1 MAESIEAGPGPVRN
15 VLLVEMAGDSRRLHG
30 PLTRELRRAGIAT
43 RWHGS
48 TEGPGSGP
56 QALPELLHHLAGV
69 CASAVANGEL
79 PLLLSP
85 DQNATASAWQ
95 GVARARSG
103 HGRIGLILIDAHL
116 DAMLPEEDP
125 AAEEEHRL
133 IPHLLGQLAPA
144 DGQPFPFLDPASVC
158 VVAAREWSPAELER
172 LSSLGLR
179 VFGLAEVRRRGIA
192 AVFCDALSIARSAAG
207 GFVVSLD
214 LSALEGR
221 ALAPGPLAAA
231 LYALRACPDLLAME
245 IARAQHAPGWSS
257 EFAVAALGPPADSLR
272 AQEQRYGAHNY
283 DPLPV
288 VFARGAGVWLWDV
301 EGRRYLDMMSA
312 YSAVSLGHGHPRLLQ
327 VLAGQAAR
335 LALTSRAYS
344 TDRLPLLL
352 ERLCELFGFEAA
364 LPVNT
369 GLEAVETALK
379 AARKWAYKVK
389 GVADG
394 QAEIIAC
401 EGNFHGRSIA
411 IVGLSS
417 EDQYRDG
424 FGPFPPGL
432 KRVPYGD
439 AAALEAAITPNTA
452 AFLVEPIQG
461 EGGICPPPPGW
472 LARCAE
478 ICRHHHVLLIA
489 DEVQTGLGRTG
500 KLLACAHD
508 GVRPD
513 GVILGKALG
522 GGLLPVSAFLADRAV
537 MDVFA
542 PGDHGST
549 FGGNPLAAAVA
560 LEALDVIVDENL
572 CEHSASAGERFR
584 HQLEAMV
591 GGAVREVRGRGLFIG
606 VELDPERLSA
616 KRAAEALLARGIMTK
631 DTHHTVL
638 RFAPP
643 LVVERQELDWGAE
656 VIADTLSRLAGG

>member
-1 MAESIEAGPGPVRN
+1 MTADNDTGPDKARN
-15 VLLVEMAGDSRRLHG
+15 VLLVEMAGDSTRLHDS
-30 PLTRELRRAGIAT
+30 LLRELQRAGIAV

-48 TEGPGSGP
+48 LEGPGSGDAEP
-56 QALPELLHHLAGV
+56 AERLQHLAGV
-69 CASAVANGEL
+69 CAAAVGNGET

-85 DQNATASAWQ
+85 DQTATAGAWQ
-95 GVARARSG
+95 GVARARRTQ
-103 HGRIGLILIDAHL
+103 GRVGLILIDARL
-116 DAMLPEEDP
+116 EASLTDTDDAGGGG
-125 AAEEEHRL
+125 HSL
-133 IPHLLGQLAPA
+133 IPQLLGEVAPA

-158 VVAAREWSPAELER
+158 VVAAHEWREAELARVSR
-172 LSSLGLR
+172 LGIRLFKR
-179 VFGLAEVRRRGIA
+179 DEIRRRGLD
-192 AVFCDALSIARSAAG
+192 AVFCDALSVARSAPG

-214 LSALEGR
+214 LSALAGR
-221 ALAPGPLAAA
+221 ALSPGPLAAA
-231 LYALRACPDLLAME
+231 LYALRACPDLLAFGL
-245 IARAQHAPGWSS
+245 ARAQQAPAWAR
-257 EFAVAALGPPADSLR
+257 EFAVAALGPSARALR
-272 AQEQRYGAHNY
+272 ELEQHYGADNY

-301 EGRRYLDMMSA
+301 AGRRYLDMMSA

-327 VLAGQAAR
+327 VLAGQAQR

-352 ERLCELFGFEAA
+352 ERLCELFGYEAA

-379 AARKWAYKVK
+379 AARKWAYEVK
-389 GVADG
+389 QVAAD
-394 QAEIIAC
+394 QAEIISC

-417 EDQYRDG
+417 EAQYRDG

-432 KRVPYGD
+432 KCIPYGD
-439 AAALEAAITPNTA
+439 ADALEAAITPTTA

-461 EGGICPPPPGW
+461 EGGIRLPPDGY

-478 ICRHHHVLLIA
+478 ICRRHHVLLIA

-500 KLLACAHD
+500 KLLACAHE

-522 GGLLPVSAFLADRAV
+522 GGLLPVSAFLADRQL
-537 MDVFA
+537 MGVFR

-572 CEHSASAGERFR
+572 CEHAAGAGERFR
-584 HQLEAMV
+584 RQLEGLL
-591 GGAVREVRGRGLFIG
+591 GGAVRDVRGRGLFIG
-606 VELDPERLSA
+606 VDLDPERLDA
-616 KRAAEALLARGIMTK
+616 ARAAEALLTRGIMTK

-643 LVVERQELDWGAE
+643 LVIEQRELDWAADT
-656 VIADTLSRLAGG
+656 IADTLRQPA

>member
-1 MAESIEAGPGPVRN
+1 MTADKHTGPDRARSL
-15 VLLVEMAGDSRRLHG
+15 LLVETAGDSARLHAS
-30 PLTRELRRAGIAT
+30 LVRELRRAGIAV

-48 TEGPGSGP
+48 LEGPGSGEDGP
-56 QALPELLHHLAGV
+56 AERLQHLAGV
-69 CASAVANGEL
+69 CASALDNGET

-85 DQNATASAWQ
+85 DQVATASAWQ
-95 GVARARSG
+95 GVARARSAR
-103 HGRIGLILIDAHL
+103 GRIGLILIDARL
-116 DAMLPEEDP
+116 EACLPAGDETL
-125 AAEEEHRL
+125 AEHSL
-133 IPHLLGQLAPA
+133 IPQLLGEVAPA
-144 DGQPFPFLDPASVC
+144 GGQPFPFLDPASVC
-158 VVAAREWSPAELER
+158 VVAAHQWSEAEMAHVSR
-172 LSSLGLR
+172 LGIRLFTLDEIRRRSLG
-179 VFGLAEVRRRGIA
+179 
-192 AVFCDALSIARSAAG
+192 AVFCDALSVARGAPG

-214 LSALEGR
+214 LSALAGR

-231 LYALRACPDLLAME
+231 LYSLRACPDLLAFGL
-245 IARAQHAPGWSS
+245 ARAQDAPAWAR
-257 EFAVAALGPPADSLR
+257 EFAVAALGPTADALR
-272 AQEQRYGAHNY
+272 EREQRYGAHNY

-301 EGRRYLDMMSA
+301 AGRRYLDMMSA

-327 VLAGQAAR
+327 VLASQAQR

-352 ERLCELFGFEAA
+352 ERLCELFGYESA

-389 GVADG
+389 RVAADK
-394 QAEIIAC
+394 AEIISC

-424 FGPFPPGL
+424 FGPFPAGL
-432 KRVPYGD
+432 KHIPYGD
-439 AAALEAAITPNTA
+439 ADALEAAITPDTA

-461 EGGICPPPPGW
+461 EGGIRLPPDGY

-478 ICRHHHVLLIA
+478 ICRRHHVLLIA

-522 GGLLPVSAFLADRAV
+522 GGLLPVSAFLADRAL
-537 MDVFA
+537 MGVFA

-572 CEHSASAGERFR
+572 CEHSAGVGEGFRRRLEELLGAG
-584 HQLEAMV
+584 
-591 GGAVREVRGRGLFIG
+591 VREVRGRGLFIG
-606 VELDPERLSA
+606 VDLDPARIDA
-616 KRAAEALLARGIMTK
+616 ARAAEALLARGIMTK
-631 DTHHTVL
+631 DTHNTVL

-643 LVVERQELDWGAE
+643 LVIAQRELDWAADT
-656 VIADTLSRLAGG
+656 IADTLKRLA